1 MPSPHHRRSVALV
14 AAVLV
19 GGLLTACAPADADDL
34 GRTQLAGSLPSWAT
48 GPSSPSEL
56 SSEGVVDLSLLLPD
70 PATSAADAVP
80 VVRWLESVGLEVGE
94 LREQAAVLP
103 VRGTRS
109 AVEQAFATTFV
120 AYDGTGP
127 AVAAPSAPLSVPAGL
142 PVTGVAGSV
151 LADVVRPTVA
161 TTGRST
167 PAVRAAVDPVDTEEC
182 AAHWGE
188 TLSSQWP
195 GSLDLE
201 HRSNSLCGYGPQQL
215 RDLHDIPDDLTGE
228 GATIAIVAAYDDD
241 TVEANT
247 NTYFAAYGAQPF
259 APGQYT
265 HHSPDA
271 PDVDRCGGP
280 QAWTEEQHLDVQAAH
295 AVAPDADIVYWG
307 ADDCTTQAMY
317 LRILDAVEDRPDVV
331 SLSFG
336 ASEEMDTPD
345 DRVLLNRILVEAA
358 AHGVS
363 VFASTGNEGDFS
375 MSGDHAEGPAVA
387 SPASSPYITA
397 VGGTST
403 GLDADGALVVEA
415 GWEVQLRFSRNGA
428 IVPPGFA
435 YGAGGGESAA
445 YPRPSW
451 QSDLPGDGGRMLPD
465 VASLGDP
472 NTGFVTYGPHGGT
485 VSYVTHGG
493 TSLATPMVA
502 ATVAVAKAA
511 TGVDVGLAAPYLYDL
526 AGTDALRDVV
536 PASAGTW
543 SPTGPDPDALYPES
557 ISVWDA
563 KPQTLQSGPGWDPV
577 TGLGVP
583 SGVTFF
589 DTFGQQR

>member
-1 MPSPHHRRSVALV
+1 MSSSPPRRAVALVGALV
-14 AAVLV
+14 AAAGLV
-19 GGLLTACAPADADDL
+19 SACAPADASDPA
-34 GRTQLAGSLPSWAT
+34 RTQLVGTLPSWAS
-48 GPSSPSEL
+48 GPSGPAAVAADSTVS
-56 SSEGVVDLSLLLPD
+56 LSLLLPESG
-70 PATSAADAVP
+70 ATPADAAQVL
-80 VVRWLESVGLEVGE
+80 RWVESVGLDAGD

-103 VRGTRS
+103 VSGTRS
-109 AVEQAFATTFV
+109 AVEHAFATTFV
-120 AYDGTGP
+120 SYDAAGR
-127 AVAAPSAPLSVPAGL
+127 AVAAPAAPFSVPVGL
-142 PVTGVAGSV
+142 PVEGVAGTV
-151 LADVVRPTVA
+151 LADAVRPTVA
-161 TTGRST
+161 TS
-167 PAVRAAVDPVDTEEC
+167 PVALPRAAAPVDTEEC

-195 GSLDLE
+195 ASLDLE

-215 RDLHDIPDDLTGE
+215 RDLHEIPDELTGD
-228 GATIAIVAAYDDD
+228 GATIAVVAAYDDA

-247 NTYFAAYGAQPF
+247 NTYFEAYGEQPF

-265 HHSPDA
+265 HHSPSS

-280 QAWTEEQHLDVQAAH
+280 AAWTEEQHLDVQAAH

-307 ADDCTTQAMY
+307 ADDCTTQSLY
-317 LRILDAVEDRPDVV
+317 LRLLDAVEDRPDVV

-345 DRVLLNRILVEAA
+345 DRILLNRILVDAA
-358 AHGVS
+358 THGVS

-397 VGGTST
+397 VGGTSA

-451 QSDLPGDGGRMLPD
+451 QSHLPGDGGRMLPD
-465 VASLGDP
+465 VASLADP

-485 VSYVTHGG
+485 VGYVTHGG

-502 ATVAVAKAA
+502 ATVAVAKATSGA
-511 TGVDVGLAAPYLYDL
+511 DVGLAAPYLYVL
-526 AGTDALRDVV
+526 AETDALRDVV

-563 KPQTLQSGPGWDPV
+563 KPQTLQSDPGWDPV

-583 SGVTFF
+583 SGATFF

>member
-1 MPSPHHRRSVALV
+1 MSSSPSRRAVALFSASVAVGCLV
-14 AAVLV
+14 S
-19 GGLLTACAPADADDL
+19 ACAPADASDPA
-34 GRTQLAGSLPSWAT
+34 RTQVVGSLPAWAS
-48 GPSSPSEL
+48 GPSVAADVAADSLVS
-56 SSEGVVDLSLLLPD
+56 LSLLLPESD
-70 PATSAADAVP
+70 APSADAAEVEQW
-80 VVRWLESVGLEVGE
+80 VESVGLDAGG

-103 VRGTRS
+103 VSGPRS
-109 AVEQAFATTFV
+109 AVERAFATTFV
-120 AYDGTGP
+120 SYDTTGP
-127 AVAAPSAPLSVPAGL
+127 SVAAPSAPLSVPAGL
-142 PVTGVAGSV
+142 PVEGIAGTV
-151 LADVVRPTVA
+151 LADTVRPTLTV
-161 TTGRST
+161 S
-167 PAVRAAVDPVDTEEC
+167 PAGAARAAAPPVDTDEC

-195 GSLDLE
+195 VSLDLE

-215 RDLHDIPDDLTGE
+215 RDLHEIPDDLTGE
-228 GATIAIVAAYDDD
+228 GATIAIVAAYDDA
-241 TVEANT
+241 TVESNT
-247 NTYFAAYGAQPF
+247 NTYFTAYGEQPF
-259 APGQYT
+259 EPGQYT
-265 HHSPDA
+265 HHSPVA

-280 QAWTEEQHLDVQAAH
+280 LAWTEEQHLDVQAAH
-295 AVAPDADIVYWG
+295 AIAPDADIVYWG
-307 ADDCTTQAMY
+307 ADDCTTQSLY
-317 LRILDAVEDRPDVV
+317 LRVLDAVEDRPDVV

-345 DRVLLNRILVEAA
+345 DRILLNRILVQAA
-358 AHGVS
+358 THGVS

-375 MSGDHAEGPAVA
+375 MSGDHAEGPSVA

-403 GLDADGALVVEA
+403 GLDADGDVVVEA
-415 GWEVQLRFSRNGA
+415 GWEIQLRFSRNGA

-435 YGAGGGESAA
+435 HGSGGGESAA

-465 VASLGDP
+465 VASLADP

-485 VSYVTHGG
+485 VGYVVHGG

-511 TGVDVGLAAPYLYDL
+511 SGADVGLAAPYLYDL

-557 ISVWDA
+557 VSVWDVQ
-563 KPQTLQSGPGWDPV
+563 PQTLRSGPGWDPV

-583 SGVTFF
+583 SSTTFF